1 MRYMETKKARIEI
14 IPMIDIML
22 FLLVFFAMLTL
33 RMIPTTGHLTKLPTS
48 STAVSIPPPKLLVE
62 IHDDGM
68 LAVDGKAM
76 TADHLTAQLQQSDN
90 SKTAVT
96 IAGNQGVALQQV
108 MGAIDAVKK
117 GSVTEI
123 GLATRN
129 AGGSGNN
136 SGNADKD

>member
-33 RMIPTTGHLTKLPTS
+33 RMIPTSGHLTKLPTS
-48 STAVSIPPPKLLVE
+48 STAASIPPPKLLVE
-62 IHDDGM
+62 IREDGM
-68 LAVDGKAM
+68 LSVDNRVL
-76 TADHLTAQLQQSDN
+76 TADQLTAQLRQSDN

-96 IAGNQGVALQQV
+96 IAGNQGASLQQV
-108 MGAIDAVKK
+108 MGAIDAIKK
-117 GSVTEI
+117 GGATEI

-129 AGGSGNN
+129 AGNGGSG
-136 SGNADKD
+136 GKE